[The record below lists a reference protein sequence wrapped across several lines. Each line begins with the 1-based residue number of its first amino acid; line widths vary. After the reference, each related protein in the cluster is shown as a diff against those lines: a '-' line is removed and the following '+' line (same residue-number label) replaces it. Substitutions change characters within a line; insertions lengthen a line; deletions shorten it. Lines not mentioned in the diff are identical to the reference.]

1 MTTHSQGPPPWV
13 VKSFMYP
20 LELFCR
26 DEHRIP
32 VRSADH
38 KKGGVSICR
47 DRHIKKEG
55 SFTSLLLAVHSR
67 VRNEKS
73 FMYPHELFCRDKH
86 LSGFC
91 VNTPNSRNLFPTLP
105 HQVLPH
111 TFCSFPSEVLSGL
124 QEGGRTIRHRTTL
137 IHEDTRVER
146 PTLLIPL
153 KPIGPSVLRISQPT
167 VSHEHPC

>member
-1 MTTHSQGPPPWV
+1 MTTHPRFPGTN
-13 VKSFMYP
+13 
-20 LELFCR
+20 ELL
-26 DEHRIP
+26 
-32 VRSADH
+32 
-38 KKGGVSICR
+38 SIER
-47 DRHIKKEG
+47 NLFVGTGTESLRGQQTIKKEG
-55 SFTSLLLAVHSR
+55 SLTSLLLAVHSR

-86 LSGFC
+86 LSRFC

-124 QEGGRTIRHRTTL
+124 EKSRRTIRHRTTL
-137 IHEDTRVER
+137 IHEDTWVKR

-153 KPIGPSVLRISQPT
+153 EPVGPSVLGVPQPT
-167 VSHEHPC
+167 VSHERPLLIHLYWS